1 MSIPPNSI
9 TSSRAQ
15 PHWPSIIQLV
25 FSGLAALLLWGVA
38 GVAALS
44 GFAQF
49 FTNGTSRTVSIDPF
63 MVAGSLAFAGA
74 LVVPSAWYA
83 WRYLAHP
90 EIEPVSRPERRYYG
104 LILTVVVLVVVGGAL
119 LLGNWAVQNDRIAW
133 FVLPPLNVIATGL
146 PALWVIYFGTRGLLP
161 NIPRFKWGVFASG
174 LILGPVIILILE
186 LLLLL
191 VVGITAVLWITLNPS
206 LSSQLK
212 DLTIPLQN
220 GVPDTQVIINRLL
233 PLLLNPVII
242 FLGFATISVL
252 VPIIEESLKPLGVWF
267 LSGSKITP
275 AQGFGFGVISG
286 AAFGLFENLG
296 NTSGAGTGWA
306 LLVTSRISTLL
317 LHSFTAGLVGWALAS
332 AWTQRRFLRLAISFI
347 IAVSIHGLW
356 NGLAVLSAAASLE
369 GTTSVPLPA
378 GMQQIGILATVG
390 IFALGLLVFVSFFAF
405 NSVLRRGVIPSASP
419 TAGEGEPSYVPVEP
433 SQPSPTGETFQPAT
447 EGNSTAPIPPSDNP
461 PSIETPSQD
470 HPTSEGPPT
479 ATKTN
484 P

>member
-1 MSIPPNSI
+1 MSIPT
-9 TSSRAQ
+9 TSATPSRAQ

-25 FSGLAALLLWGVA
+25 FSALAALLLWAVA
-38 GVAALS
+38 GIAALS
-44 GFAQF
+44 GFTQF
-49 FTNGTSRTVSIDPF
+49 FTSGTNSAISMDPF

-104 LILTVVVLVVVGGAL
+104 LILTVVVLVVVVGAL
-119 LLGNWAVQNDRIAW
+119 LLGNWAAQNDRIAW
-133 FVLPPLNVIATGL
+133 FVLPPLNVIVTGL
-146 PALWVIYFGTRGLLP
+146 TALWVIYFGTRGLLP

-174 LILGPVIILILE
+174 LVLGPVIILILE
-186 LLLLL
+186 LMLLL
-191 VVGITAVLWITLNPS
+191 VVGIIAVLWVTLNPS
-206 LSSQLK
+206 LSSQLSH
-212 DLTIPLQN
+212 LTFPMQN
-220 GVPDTQVIINRLL
+220 GVPDTQAIIDRLL
-233 PLLLNPVII
+233 PLLLNPVVI
-242 FLGFATISVL
+242 FLVFATISVL

-267 LSGSKITP
+267 LAGSKITP
-275 AQGFGFGVISG
+275 AQGFGFGVLSG

-306 LLVTSRISTLL
+306 LLATSRISTLL

-347 IAVSIHGLW
+347 IAVAIHGLW

-369 GTTSVPLPA
+369 GTTTVPLPP
-378 GMQQIGILATVG
+378 GLQQIGMLATIG

-405 NSVLRRGVIPSASP
+405 NSVLRRSVISSGPP
-419 TAGEGEPSYVPVEP
+419 TARISEPPYVPVEP
-433 SQPSPTGETFQPAT
+433 SQP
-447 EGNSTAPIPPSDNP
+447 APISEPFQQASESNSSEPIPSSDDP
-461 PSIETPSQD
+461 PSIELPSENI
-470 HPTSEGPPT
+470 PTSEEPPST
-479 ATKTN
+479 TETN